1 MDLITNRLVRQAM
14 PLFQAL
20 AGVLLLLALATLLK
34 LGEEVIVHL
43 VLGILLSFALSP
55 VMGWFRRIGLNRQ
68 LALLSSILLA
78 IGLIVGVAYVAYWQ
92 ASVLAADVPSYEPV
106 LERKIASLSYSM
118 ADRGVFGTA
127 ADVLTRVFGHLA
139 AASDAP
145 AAAGGAP
152 VTVVRVDDE
161 AHGLKAL
168 YAYLAPLLAP
178 LASLF
183 VVVLLASFMLAERSG
198 LRNRFIRLTGTEDLQ
213 KTTAALDDA
222 GRRVGRM
229 LLTQLAVN
237 GAFGLTIGL
246 ALWAIG
252 LPSPFLFGIFAGI
265 MRFVPYVG
273 AFIGLIPPLFIAF
286 ATDPGWSSVAWT
298 LGLFALIEPLVGH
311 VIEPLL
317 YGQRSGLS
325 PVAIIVSA
333 TVWAFLWGPIG
344 LVLSTPLTICLV
356 VLGRHVERL
365 RFLDT
370 LLGDRPALAP
380 HEIFY
385 QRMLAGDPQEAREQA
400 LDFLKGRSLS
410 TYFDEI
416 ALEAIRRAHQD
427 IVRGSVSGERLDRM
441 IESAQQVV
449 AHLSDAPQPTAR
461 GRRAGTEAR
470 AAFDQVRLERDID
483 RRVFKPS
490 ELMPDWR
497 VATPVGV
504 LHGSHPL
511 DGLAAA
517 MLAQLLSKH
526 GLHAVAVPLADAA
539 QLPGQQ
545 VQDAA
550 LVCLSFVE
558 PLSTLHLRA
567 VSLAVRRAVPR
578 AQIMLCIWQQADER
592 LVAQLRAKLRVRT
605 VVTTTS
611 QALEAAGIMATTTVA
626 RRNQVL

>member
-1 MDLITNRLVRQAM
+1 M

-55 VMGWFRRIGLNRQ
+55 VMGWFQRIGLNRQ
-68 LALLSSILLA
+68 LSLLSSIVLA

-106 LERKIASLSYSM
+106 LERKIAGLSRSL
-118 ADRGVFGTA
+118 ADRGVFGNA
-127 ADVLTRVFGHLA
+127 ADVLTRAFGRLA
-139 AASDAP
+139 AVSDAP
-145 AAAGGAP
+145 AAAGSAP
-152 VTVVRVDDE
+152 VTVVRIDDE
-161 AHGLKAL
+161 AHGFKAL
-168 YAYLAPLLAP
+168 YAYLVPLLAP

-298 LGLFALIEPLVGH
+298 LGLFAVIEPLVGH

-370 LLGDRPALAP
+370 LLGDRPALEP

-400 LDFLKGRSLS
+400 LEFLKGRSLS

-416 ALEAIRRAHQD
+416 ALVAVRRAHQD
-427 IVRGSVSGERLDRM
+427 IVRGSVSGERLERM

-449 AHLSDAPQPTAR
+449 VGLSDTPQPTAR
-461 GRRAGTEAR
+461 GGRAGSEAR
-470 AAFDQVRLERDID
+470 AAFDQVRLERDVD
-483 RRVFKPS
+483 RRVFKPA
-490 ELMPDWR
+490 ELALTWR

-517 MLAQLLSKH
+517 MLAQLLTKH
-526 GLHAVAVPLADAA
+526 GLHAVAVPLAEST
-539 QLPGQQ
+539 QLPQQ
-545 VQDAA
+545 QIREAA
-550 LVCLSFVE
+550 LICLSFVE

-567 VSLAVRRAVPR
+567 VSLEVRRAAPR
-578 AQIMLCIWQQADER
+578 AQIMLCIWQQADEQ
-592 LVAQLRAKLRVRT
+592 LVAQLCAKLRVRT
-605 VVTTTS
+605 VVTNTS
-611 QALEAAGIMATTTVA
+611 QALEAAGNMATGTQLT
-626 RRNQVL
+626 